1 MSVPINEKQIVY
13 DSISPYTKK
22 LKEEL
27 NSQLS
32 NEVEIP
38 VIIGGKKIFTKE
50 KQKIICPHDHQ
61 HILGHY
67 YKASAEEILMVQN
80 VIADNDSS
88 NWRKM
93 SFSDRA
99 AVFLKAAELLS
110 EKYRFKLNAATMLG
124 QSKTAIQAE
133 IDSACELID
142 FWRFNV
148 HFMQEIYSDNHLI
161 SPRGVWNRLEYRA
174 LEGFVL
180 AITPFNF
187 TAIAGNLPTAP
198 ALMGNTVIWKPASS
212 SMLSSYYIM
221 EILKE
226 AGLPDGV
233 INMIPGEGRL
243 VGDKLLHTSNLAGV
257 HFTGSTRTFNSI
269 WKSVGD
275 NLDKNIYKTYPR
287 LVGETGGKDY
297 IFSAPDADLDA
308 LNIALIRGAF
318 EYQGQKCS
326 AASRAYIP
334 KSIWSQL
341 QDKMFSNLDK
351 LTYGNITD
359 FSHFMGAVIDKK
371 SFDNTVRYIEEAKK
385 SSEAKVIYGGK
396 YSEEVGYFI
405 SPTIILTDDPMYKT
419 MQEEIFAPVLTIYVY
434 SDDLMDKTLEILEKT
449 SPYALTGAIFA
460 QDRKV
465 ISYLIDKLVNT
476 AGNFYINDKPTG
488 AIVGQQPFGGARMSG
503 TNDKA
508 GSKLNLLRWTSPRS
522 IKENFIPPTHLI
534 QG

>member
-1 MSVPINEKQIVY
+1 MSAPINEKQIIY
-13 DSISPYTKK
+13 DQTSIYTKK

-27 NSQLS
+27 ANQLAS
-32 NEVEIP
+32 EVEVP
-38 VIIGGKKIFTKE
+38 VIIGGKKIFTKQ

-61 HILGHY
+61 HVLGHY
-67 YKASAEEILMVQN
+67 YKASAEEILMAQN
-80 VIADNDSS
+80 YIANNKES

-93 SFSDRA
+93 SFMDRA

-133 IDSACELID
+133 LDSACELID

-148 HFMQEIYSDNHLI
+148 HFMQEIYSEINLI
-161 SPRGVWNRLEYRA
+161 SPKGVWNRLEYRA

-198 ALMGNTVIWKPASS
+198 ALMGNSVIWKPASA

-233 INMIPGEGRL
+233 INMIPGDGSQISERL
-243 VGDKLLHTSNLAGV
+243 LSARDLAGV
-257 HFTGSTRTFNSI
+257 HFTGSTNTFNYI
-269 WKSVGD
+269 WKTVGN
-275 NLDKNIYKTYPR
+275 NLASNLYKTYPR

-297 IFSAPDADLDA
+297 ILACADADIDA
-308 LNIALIRGAF
+308 LTVALIKGAF

-326 AASRAYIP
+326 AVSRAYIP
-334 KSIWSQL
+334 KSIWNQL
-341 QDKMFSNLDK
+341 QDKILSNLNK

-396 YSEEVGYFI
+396 YSDEVGYFI
-405 SPTIILTDDPMYKT
+405 SSTIILTDDPMYKT
-419 MQEEIFAPVLTIYVY
+419 MQEEIFAPVLTIYLY
-434 SDDLMDKTLEILEKT
+434 SDDLMDETLEILEKT

-460 QDRKV
+460 QDRNV
-465 ISYLIDKLVNT
+465 VTYLTDKLVNT

-522 IKENFIPPTHLI
+522 IKENFNPPTHLI